1 MHQAPNSLKNLP
13 PEWPHDL
20 LPEIRHRVS
29 SVNQSIVV
37 LDDDPTGT
45 QTVYDTP
52 VITDWS
58 ENSITTE
65 FERKEPL
72 FYILTN
78 SRSVTACEAAT
89 INREVASALL
99 AAKAVTGRDYTV
111 ISRSDSTL
119 RGHFPLETD
128 VLAEALGESEAVC
141 LVIPYFLEGGR
152 WTVDDVHYVVD
163 GDTWTPAAETPFAK
177 DAVFGFQSSH
187 LRQWVE
193 EKTNGVHPAET
204 VGSISLETIRSGP
217 DAVTDQLMSFPAGSV
232 GIINALTMRDIE
244 VVVAAIL
251 DAEAQGKRFL
261 YRTA

>member
-1 MHQAPNSLKNLP
+1 M
-13 PEWPHDL
+13 
-20 LPEIRHRVS
+20 
-29 SVNQSIVV
+29 
-37 LDDDPTGT
+37 
-45 QTVYDTP
+45 
-52 VITDWS
+52 
-58 ENSITTE
+58 
-65 FERKEPL
+65 
-72 FYILTN
+72 
-78 SRSVTACEAAT
+78 
-89 INREVASALL
+89 
-99 AAKAVTGRDYTV
+99 TGRDYTV

-261 YRTA
+261 YRTAASFVRARAGLANKPLLE